1 MKNSEIIFINCAVKK
16 RPKQLLVADLSKFD
30 TNPLFRRNM
39 LKRILLLCFLLG
51 GLAAGEASAQ
61 RFTRGK
67 RYTSIGFSVNAMN
80 YFGDITP
87 TQSFTSTDLEFTR
100 YNLGV
105 SITRRLTPRFSIRGM
120 ANYGRLRGDDYRSQD
135 PTDDDARFRYLRN
148 ASFRTSIYE
157 ASVTGIFDLVENR
170 QSYLRRPDFVPYLFV
185 GVGGFYFNPRS
196 QAPADFGGPGTWV
209 ALQPLR
215 TEGVSYSLIQVN
227 VPFGV
232 GFRYKA
238 SPRWDISFEIGYRY
252 LFTDYLDDVSGN
264 YADPSTLPSPLARA
278 MANRTTEINSANGSF
293 RDLNRVLNDIGY
305 SVITKRA
312 ADGSLYRT
320 VNGYEAAEK
329 RGSPN
334 EKDWY
339 LVTGFHFNYILVKGV
354 RCPKFR

>member
-1 MKNSEIIFINCAVKK
+1 M
-16 RPKQLLVADLSKFD
+16 P
-30 TNPLFRRNM
+30 T
-39 LKRILLLCFLLG
+39 LKEYLG
-51 GLAAGEASAQ
+51 GLFDSLSQARVAADLHTLSIAEQYAQ
-61 RFTRGK
+61 HELLRHFAVPR
-67 RYTSIGFSVNAMN
+67 M
-80 YFGDITP
+80 
-87 TQSFTSTDLEFTR
+87 
-100 YNLGV
+100 
-105 SITRRLTPRFSIRGM
+105 RFSDVVLDVPVAIEGLNQRTEYQL
-120 ANYGRLRGDDYRSQD
+120 A
-135 PTDDDARFRYLRN
+135 PTGNDA
-148 ASFRTSIYE
+148 FRTSIYE
-157 ASVTGIFDLVENR
+157 LSVTGVFDLIENR

-185 GVGGFYFNPRS
+185 GVGGFYFNPKA

-238 SPRWDISFEIGYRY
+238 SPRWDISFEIGYRF

-278 MANRTTEINSANGSF
+278 MANRTTEINSASGNF